1 MQVIKIMST
10 FKRFHVVPFLVVSMV
25 FPTALTYA
33 QATESTPTESVVA
46 TSSLQLP
53 EEGTTIPEV
62 EPIAPPAETVTQS
75 STSTDELLQG
85 ADNPQDVVDPGS
97 VGTSTEVVVLDVQP
111 PQPVDEIP
119 TDNPTTTDEV
129 LPDEI
134 PPTDVPPAPPEVEQ
148 LPVVDPMPQEQPA
161 TVEASQP
168 VAIALEEIA
177 PDPEYVFSVN
187 TGKHIPAKR
196 RVKEEVRDRF
206 NRVTTVEKEVIVDN
220 APQVTPDNREGTMQI
235 TSSCTNKYY
244 VVLVYKNEGDYDRDR
259 TSYIVNKAYPCQGG
273 NFTYLL
279 DDLPST
285 LQNGTYYVLIGEQGD
300 TGGWLPISGL
310 TEITIN
316 RN

>member
-1 MQVIKIMST
+1 MKLRKQS
-10 FKRFHVVPFLVVSMV
+10 VVALLLVWSMV
-25 FPTALTYA
+25 FPNALIYA
-33 QATESTPTESVVA
+33 QTTDITPLETVVA
-46 TSSLQLP
+46 TSSEQLP

-62 EPIAPPAETVTQS
+62 EPISPPTETVTQS

-97 VGTSTEVVVLDVQP
+97 VGTSTEVVVLDVPP

-129 LPDEI
+129 LPEEI
-134 PPTDVPPAPPEVEQ
+134 PPTDAPPAPPEVEQ
-148 LPVVDPMPQEQPA
+148 VPVVDPTPPQEQPPV
-161 TVEASQP
+161 VEESQP

-206 NRVTTVEKEVIVDN
+206 NRVTTVEKEVIVN
-220 APQVTPDNREGTMQI
+220 NTPQVTPDNREGTMQI

-273 NFTYLL
+273 SFTYLL